1 MNWGVLLFPG
11 SNCAE
16 DCFHV
21 IDKVLGN
28 PVIYLWHKDTDLGD
42 VDAIII
48 PGGFSYGDHLRPGAI
63 AHLSPAMGAVKEF
76 ADKGGL
82 VIGIC
87 NGFQILTEARMLP
100 GSLLQNKGIKF
111 LCQDQTLLVE
121 NAETPFTDEY
131 TAGDVVVFP
140 IAHNEGNYYAKPET
154 IAEMEKNGQILF
166 RYSNAEGK
174 VSDETNPNGSINSIA
189 GIINRAGN
197 VVGMM
202 PHPERSSDTVLGLG
216 DGKGV
221 FISML
226 KHLEV
231 KHGLDQ

>member
-21 IDKVLGN
+21 IDKVLGK
-28 PVIYLWHKDTDLGD
+28 PVSYLWHKDTELGD

-63 AHLSPAMGAVKEF
+63 AHLSPVMTSVKAF
-76 ADKGGL
+76 AEKGGL

-87 NGFQILTEARMLP
+87 NGFQILTESRMLP
-100 GSLLQNKGIKF
+100 GSLIQNKGIKF
-111 LCQDQTLLVE
+111 LCQDQSLRIE
-121 NAETPFTDEY
+121 NADTPFTSEY
-131 TAGDVVVFP
+131 SKGDVVVLP

-154 IAEMEKNGQILF
+154 IVEMEGNNQILF
-166 RYSNAEGK
+166 RYCNVEGEVSNA
-174 VSDETNPNGSINSIA
+174 TNPNGSINNIA
-189 GIINRAGN
+189 GIVNRTGN

-202 PHPERSSDTVLGLG
+202 PHPERSSDAVLGLS

-221 FISML
+221 FVSML
-226 KHLEV
+226 KYLEV
-231 KHGLDQ
+231 KHGKDQ

>member
-1 MNWGVLLFPG
+1 MKWGVLLFPG

-21 IDKVLGN
+21 VDQVLGE
-28 PVIYLWHKDTDLGD
+28 PVSYLWHKDTDIGD
-42 VDAIII
+42 VDAIIL

-63 AHLSPAMGAVKEF
+63 AHLSPAMTAVKAF

-100 GSLLQNKGIKF
+100 GSLLQNRGLKF
-111 LCQDQTLLVE
+111 LCQDQTLKVV
-121 NAETPFTDEY
+121 NTNTAFTSEYDPDE
-131 TAGDVVVFP
+131 VFICP

-154 IAEMEKNGQILF
+154 IAEMEENGQILF
-166 RYSNAEGK
+166 RYSDAEGL
-174 VSDETNPNGSINSIA
+174 VSDETNPNGSINNIA
-189 GIINRAGN
+189 GIINRTGN

-202 PHPERSSDTVLGLG
+202 PHPERSADSVLGLSE
-216 DGKGV
+216 GKKV
-221 FISML
+221 FVSMI
-226 KHLEV
+226 KHIEAMNS
-231 KHGLDQ
+231 

>member
-16 DCFHV
+16 DCFHAV
-21 IDKVLGN
+21 DQILEQ
-28 PVIYLWHKDTDLGD
+28 PVKYLWHKDTDLGD

-63 AHLSPAMGAVKEF
+63 AHLSAAMTAVKEF
-76 ADKGGL
+76 AAAGGL

-100 GSLLQNKGIKF
+100 GSLLQNRGLKF
-111 LCQDQTLLVE
+111 LCQDQTLKVD
-121 NAETPFTDEY
+121 NADTPFTSEY
-131 TAGDVVVFP
+131 ASGDAVVFP
-140 IAHNEGNYYAKPET
+140 IAHNEGNYYAAPDT
-154 IAEMEKNGQILF
+154 IAEMEANGQILF
-166 RYSNAEGK
+166 RYSSPEGQ
-174 VSDETNPNGSINSIA
+174 VSDHTNPNGSINSIA
-189 GIINRAGN
+189 GIINRTGN

-202 PHPERSSDTVLGLG
+202 PHPERSADSVLGLS

-221 FISML
+221 FVSML
-226 KHLEV
+226 KHLEAR
-231 KHGLDQ
+231 KGS

>member
-21 IDKVLGN
+21 IDKVLGK
-28 PVIYLWHKDTDLGD
+28 PVTYLWHKDTDLGD

-63 AHLSPAMGAVKEF
+63 AHLSPAMSAVKEF
-76 ADKGGL
+76 AEKGGL

-100 GSLLQNKGIKF
+100 GSLLQNRGLKF
-111 LCQDQTLLVE
+111 LCQDQTLKVD
-121 NAETPFTDEY
+121 NIETPFTSEY
-131 TAGDVVVFP
+131 KTDDVLVFP

-154 IAEMEKNGQILF
+154 IAEMEQNGQVLF
-166 RYSNAEGK
+166 RYCNPEGEI
-174 VSDETNPNGSINSIA
+174 SDVTNPNGSINNIA
-189 GIINRAGN
+189 GIINRTGN

-202 PHPERSSDTVLGLG
+202 PHPERSSDNVLGLS

-226 KHLEV
+226 KYLEAN
-231 KHGLDQ
+231 KQN

>member
-16 DCFHV
+16 DCFHAV
-21 IDKVLGN
+21 DKILGK
-28 PVIYLWHKDTDLGD
+28 PVKYLWHKDTELGD

-63 AHLSPAMGAVKEF
+63 AHLSPAMIAVKEF
-76 ADKGGL
+76 ALKGGL

-100 GSLLQNKGIKF
+100 GSLLQNRGLKF
-111 LCQDQTLLVE
+111 LCQDQTLKVD
-121 NAETPFTDEY
+121 NAETPFTSEY
-131 TAGDVVVFP
+131 ASGDVVVFP
-140 IAHNEGNYYAKPET
+140 IAHNEGNYYAAPDT
-154 IAEMEKNGQILF
+154 IAEMEANGQILF
-166 RYSNAEGK
+166 RYCSPEGE
-174 VSDETNPNGSINSIA
+174 VSDKANPNGSINSIA
-189 GIINRAGN
+189 GIINRTGN

-202 PHPERSSDTVLGLG
+202 PHPERSADSALGLS

-221 FISML
+221 FVSML
-226 KHLEV
+226 KHLES
-231 KHGLDQ
+231 KQS

>member
-21 IDKVLGN
+21 IDKVLGK
-28 PVIYLWHKDTDLGD
+28 PVTYLWHKDTDLGD

-63 AHLSPAMGAVKEF
+63 AHLSPAMTAVKDF
-76 ADKGGL
+76 ADRGGL

-111 LCQDQTLLVE
+111 LCQDQTLKLD
-121 NAETPFTDEY
+121 NTDTPFTSEY
-131 TAGDVVVFP
+131 DPGDVVVFP
-140 IAHNEGNYYAKPET
+140 IAHNEGNYYAKPKT
-154 IAEMEKNGQILF
+154 IAEMEQNGQILF
-166 RYSNAEGK
+166 RYCNADGE
-174 VSDETNPNGSINSIA
+174 VSDATNPNGSINNIA

-202 PHPERSSDTVLGLG
+202 PHPERSSDAVLGLS

-221 FISML
+221 FVSML
-226 KHLEV
+226 KHLEA
-231 KHGLDQ
+231 KHGSDQ

>member
-16 DCFHV
+16 DCFHAV
-21 IDKVLGN
+21 DKILEK
-28 PVIYLWHKDTDLGD
+28 PVKYLWHKDTDLGD

-63 AHLSPAMGAVKEF
+63 AHLSPAMTAVKEF
-76 ADKGGL
+76 ASKGGL

-100 GSLLQNKGIKF
+100 GSLLQNRGLKF
-111 LCQDQTLLVE
+111 LCQDQTLVVD
-121 NAETPFTDEY
+121 NADTPFTSEY
-131 TAGDVVVFP
+131 ASGDVVVFP
-140 IAHNEGNYYAKPET
+140 IAHNEGNYYAAPDT
-154 IAEMEKNGQILF
+154 IAEMEANGQILF
-166 RYSNAEGK
+166 RYCSPAGE
-174 VSDETNPNGSINSIA
+174 VSDENNPNGSINSIA
-189 GIINRAGN
+189 GIINRTGN

-202 PHPERSSDTVLGLG
+202 PHPERSADKVLGLS

-221 FISML
+221 FVSML
-226 KHLEV
+226 KHLEATQ
-231 KHGLDQ
+231 G